1 MINLKDK
8 QKIILDYIKNN
19 KSQREIQRETGIA
32 RDTIRKYIR
41 EYEEG
46 LRQAGENLTE
56 TEKVDLI
63 DDITQKPKYKSST
76 RSKTAVTEE
85 VIERIKYYLKENENK
100 RLSGLSKQQMKKI
113 DICEALNKEGFN
125 ISYTSVTNT
134 INKIEHKKREAF
146 IKQEYIPGDIA
157 EFDFGTVKLYIE
169 DNILRE
175 YQLAIFTSA
184 FGNYRWAKLFPKQ
197 DTACFLEAHA
207 YFFQHIHGVFNTIV
221 YDNTRV
227 AVKKFLGPSEKE
239 PTDALLKLSI
249 YYKFDYRFCNV
260 RSGNEKGHVEK
271 SVEVV
276 RRKAFSQKLEFN
288 SLEEANLHLMNVL
301 DEINNK
307 CPFGKKKSS
316 KELLEEER
324 KNLLPEMPLYETSK
338 IQDCR
343 VNKYSTIMIDS
354 CYYSVPDNYVGQVLR
369 CKVYTNKIIVF
380 YNEEKVCEYT
390 KVNGMNKWKI
400 DISHYIYTLY
410 RKPKALVSSAAF
422 EQMDKV
428 LKDIYNSYF
437 KNKDKDFITVI
448 ECVGKYGIT
457 PVFNAIKHIQEMCP
471 TDISVD
477 KIEYICSL
485 KDDNKLV
492 YLEDRSDDIMANS
505 INMLSEFNDL
515 L

>member
-19 KSQREIQRETGIA
+19 KSQREIQRETGIS
-32 RDTIRKYIR
+32 RDTIRKYIK

-46 LRQAGENLTE
+46 LRQAGKNLTE

-63 DDITQKPKYKSST
+63 DEITQKPKYKSSSRT
-76 RSKTAVTEE
+76 KTAVTEE
-85 VIERIKYYLKENENK
+85 VIEKIKYYLKENENK

-125 ISYTSVTNT
+125 ISYTSVINT

-146 IKQEYIPGDIA
+146 IKQEYSPGDIA

-197 DTACFLEAHA
+197 DTSCFLEAHA
-207 YFFQHIHGVFNTIV
+207 YFFQHIKGVFNTIV

-239 PTDALLKLSI
+239 PTEALLKLSL

-276 RRKAFSQKLEFN
+276 RRKAFSQKLKFN
-288 SLEEANLHLMNVL
+288 SLEEANSHLMNVL
-301 DEINNK
+301 DEINSK
-307 CPFGKKKSS
+307 CPFGKKKSA

-324 KNLLPEMPLYETSK
+324 ENLLPEMPLYETAK

-380 YNEEKVCEYT
+380 YNEEKICEHD
-390 KVNGMNKWKI
+390 KINGMNKWKI

-428 LKDIYNSYF
+428 LKDIYNDYF
-437 KNKDKDFITVI
+437 KNKDKEFIQVI
-448 ECVGKYGIT
+448 ECIGKHGIT
-457 PVFNAIKHIQEMCP
+457 PVFNAIKHIQETCP
-471 TDISVD
+471 TNISVD

-485 KDDNKLV
+485 KDDNRLV

-505 INMLSEFNDL
+505 INMLAEFNDL

>member
-19 KSQREIQRETGIA
+19 KSQREIQRETGIS
-32 RDTIRKYIR
+32 RDTIRKYIK

-46 LRQAGENLTE
+46 LRQADENLTE

-63 DDITQKPKYKSST
+63 DEITQKPKYKSSLST
-76 RSKTAVTEE
+76 KTAVTEE
-85 VIERIKYYLKENENK
+85 VIENIKYYLKENENK

-125 ISYTSVTNT
+125 ISYTSVLNT

-146 IKQEYIPGDIA
+146 IKQEYSPGDIA

-197 DTACFLEAHA
+197 DTSCFLEAHA
-207 YFFQHIHGVFNTIV
+207 YFFQHIKGVFNTIV

-239 PTDALLKLSI
+239 PTEALLKLSL

-271 SVEVV
+271 SAEVV
-276 RRKAFSQKLEFN
+276 RRKTFSQKLKFN
-288 SLEEANLHLMNVL
+288 SLEEVNSHLMNVL
-301 DEINNK
+301 DEINSK
-307 CPFGKKKSS
+307 CPFGKKRSV

-324 KNLLPEMPLYETSK
+324 ENLLPELPLYETAK
-338 IQDCR
+338 IQDCI

-380 YNEEKVCEYT
+380 YNEEKICEHD
-390 KVNGMNKWKI
+390 KINGMNKWKI
-400 DISHYIYTLY
+400 NISHYVYTLY

-428 LKDIYNSYF
+428 LKDIYNDYF
-437 KNKDKDFITVI
+437 KNKDKEFIQVI
-448 ECVGKYGIT
+448 ECIGKHGVT
-457 PVFNAIKHIQEMCP
+457 PVFNTVKHIQETCP
-471 TDISVD
+471 TNIRVD

-485 KDDNKLV
+485 KGDNRLV
-492 YLEDRSDDIMANS
+492 YLEDRSDDIMDNS
-505 INMLSEFNDL
+505 INMLAEFNDL